1 MGFGACV
8 LWRYSSFSFSFR
20 CLVPRHPDKD
30 TASHTIN
37 RKYLVREVLKCY
49 RMLSKAKIKFIKS
62 LQIKKYRRQEQCFV
76 VEGAKS
82 VRELLSSDF
91 ETIMLLGTT
100 DFLSVNNVGNRVEVI
115 EVTEKELSGLGEFQ
129 TNDAALAVVRMK
141 PNEDLKVKEDEF
153 ALVLDDIRDP
163 GNLGTIIRTAD
174 WFGIN
179 SIIASSETAD
189 FYSPKVI
196 SATMGSFT
204 RIKIFYTNLEE
215 YLQQTKQ
222 PVFGAYLDGVDIH
235 RTTFGKGGLILI
247 GNESNGIHPGL
258 EKLVTGKFTI
268 PKFGNAESLNAAIAV
283 GIICDVVSSLK
294 FRSE

>member
-1 MGFGACV
+1 
-8 LWRYSSFSFSFR
+8 
-20 CLVPRHPDKD
+20 
-30 TASHTIN
+30 
-37 RKYLVREVLKCY
+37 
-49 RMLSKAKIKFIKS
+49 MLSKAKIKFIKS
-62 LQIKKYRRQEQCFV
+62 LQIKKYRKQEQCFT

-100 DFLSVNNVGNRVEVI
+100 EFLSANNVSNRVEAI
-115 EVTEKELSGLGEFQ
+115 EVTEKDLSGLGEFQ

-141 PNEDLKVKEDEF
+141 RNEELKVKEDEF

-179 SIIASSETAD
+179 NIIASIETAD

-204 RIKIFYTNLEE
+204 RSKMFYTSLQE
-215 YLQQTKQ
+215 YLRYTKL

-235 RTTFGKGGLILI
+235 QTNFGKGGLILI

-258 EKLVTGKFTI
+258 EESVTSKFTI
-268 PKFGNAESLNAAIAV
+268 PKFGQAESLNAAIAV
-283 GIICDVVSSLK
+283 GIILDVVSSFGVSRK
-294 FRSE
+294 FEV